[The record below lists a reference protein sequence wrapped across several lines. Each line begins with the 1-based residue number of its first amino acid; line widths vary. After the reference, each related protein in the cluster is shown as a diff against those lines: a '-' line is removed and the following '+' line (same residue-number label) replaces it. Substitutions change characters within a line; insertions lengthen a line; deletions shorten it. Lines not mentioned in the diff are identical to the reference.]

1 MIFTIISVPN
11 PTMFNNNVEQIFEHD
26 VDIEDFIRSDNRKS
40 LQEIFQYIERALN
53 LDRNK
58 FDYFIDWS
66 NQSITVYTTRAKF
79 TGNLRDTKL
88 ANLLDIEAL

>member
-11 PTMFNNNVEQIFEHD
+11 PTVFNNDVEQMFQHD
-26 VDIEDFIRSDNRKS
+26 VDIEDYVGSGSKC
-40 LQEIFQYIERALN
+40 LQATFQYIERALN
-53 LDRNK
+53 LDRKK

-88 ANLLDIEAL
+88 ATLLDIEAL